1 MNELLPRLGIRYR
14 STVVDVGF
22 GRAEELL
29 GLADLVR
36 DEGRVY
42 GIEPKKDWIEGVAKK
57 VENVRNITVLTGNAL
72 RIPLPNRSTDYV
84 LLKGVL
90 HEVPNVSKALIEG
103 ARVCK
108 QEGAILV
115 VDFSAFPN
123 SWLMKS
129 NLKWR
134 LHHPRNLLGKPLDRH
149 PGFSKTNLE
158 GCFKSAGLKIRTYDE
173 VLIGDFGD
181 HRIPMFLAVGEPA

>member
-22 GRAEELL
+22 GRADELL
-29 GLADLVR
+29 GLADLWEMR
-36 DEGRVY
+36 G
-42 GIEPKKDWIEGVAKK
+42 GAK
-57 VENVRNITVLTGNAL
+57 
-72 RIPLPNRSTDYV
+72 
-84 LLKGVL
+84 
-90 HEVPNVSKALIEG
+90 
-103 ARVCK
+103 VCK

-129 NLKWR
+129 NMKWR
-134 LHHPRNLLGKPLDRH
+134 LHHPRNLLGRPLDRH